1 MELEMDLTA
10 FTASL
15 SIVTVSELGDKTF
28 FIAMYLAMRH
38 SRRLIFSASTAALA
52 AMTILSV
59 VMGQVASFLPLPK
72 DLLHHL
78 EIFLFLGFGLKL
90 IYDGLRMPVVVS
102 CDEVLEEA
110 KEAVEQLEA
119 GNVKQKSPW
128 AIWLE
133 GFILTFVAEWGDRTQ
148 LATISLAI
156 KYSPLGVTVGA
167 ILGHSICAA
176 IAVTC
181 GKLICGRISERQLT
195 FIGGGLFVLFGVLAV
210 FEKP

>member
-1 MELEMDLTA
+1 VNLTA
-10 FTASL
+10 FTAGL
-15 SIVTVSELGDKTF
+15 SIITVSELGDKTF
-28 FIAMYLAMRH
+28 FIAMYLAMKH
-38 SRRLIFSASTAALA
+38 SRRLIFSAATTALA

-59 VMGQVASFLPLPK
+59 AMGRAASFLPLPHN
-72 DLLHHL
+72 LLHHV

-90 IYDGLRMPVVVS
+90 IYDGLRMPVVMS

-119 GNVKQKSPW
+119 GDVKQKSPW

-156 KYSPLGVTVGA
+156 KYQPLGVTAGA

-181 GKLICGRISERQLT
+181 GKLICGKISERQLT
-195 FIGGGLFVLFGVLAV
+195 FIGGYLFIFFGILAV
-210 FEKP
+210 FEKS